1 VHYRKLKV
9 RSGAHFSTLPET
21 LPAEAGWYVIVAD
34 GRPVYVGEADS
45 LNGRL
50 NSDNGSRDNFMNP
63 QRTSDPERIS

>member
-1 VHYRKLKV
+1 
-9 RSGAHFSTLPET
+9 
-21 LPAEAGWYVIVAD
+21 VIVAD

-63 QRTSDPERIS
+63 QRTSDPERNFLKRLSDLGLLRSFSM